1 MLVLTFKRA
10 VANVSI
16 TSSQAGATRGADLER
31 LQSHSQTFGDSA
43 CVPVLYLHIKFLT
56 QKTALSGCPLC
67 CNNRGILCSV
77 GCSPV
82 IPPSTCFLSLAAP
95 LLLCPL
101 PRPSAGL
108 SASHTP
114 ALAVCAPCLCS
125 APKGLWAP
133 YFSVAGLRCGHKPAY
148 VPLRPI
154 KDRSRFT
161 WPLSFSDSFYQILQ
175 SCD

>member
-1 MLVLTFKRA
+1 M
-10 VANVSI
+10 
-16 TSSQAGATRGADLER
+16 TSSQAGATSGADLER
-31 LQSHSQTFGDSA
+31 LQSHSQMFGDSA

-95 LLLCPL
+95 FLLCPL

-114 ALAVCAPCLCS
+114 ELS
-125 APKGLWAP
+125 D
-133 YFSVAGLRCGHKPAY
+133 FISVRKVWFEHLFTRSFFLHPHYPASS
-148 VPLRPI
+148 L
-154 KDRSRFT
+154 FFF
-161 WPLSFSDSFYQILQ
+161 SFSFVAVIFIVLIWL
-175 SCD
+175 